1 MQFGKVIGQQLSS
14 GQKVVLDLSE
24 IRVASPAF
32 FIGCF
37 AEMPLE
43 QIRSL
48 GIGRLEEMT
57 KTIMVFCIDIFT
69 MRGNFTGDPLLVSYR
84 QAVRDK
90 IAAMNLP
97 NRPPGRTDAHA
108 ERDGLVDDLIHPAD
122 YSMDQMA
129 HLLAV
134 AIRGHM
140 EDEGE
145 SNREGR

>member
-1 MQFGKVIGQQLSS
+1 
-14 GQKVVLDLSE
+14 
-24 IRVASPAF
+24 
-32 FIGCF
+32 
-37 AEMPLE
+37 
-43 QIRSL
+43 
-48 GIGRLEEMT
+48 
-57 KTIMVFCIDIFT
+57 

-122 YSMDQMA
+122 YGMDQMA